1 MIARVAAVSVLALT
15 ACSRSPVPSY
25 STNTP
30 TQILTTLDSAGV
42 RDLRTVYRAAL
53 CPRLPAAG
61 APCDDVLLR
70 LADEAG
76 APAPFT
82 PRPEIRERYRI
93 AFVPGFLAEC
103 FSDMARPFTD
113 VMDELAR
120 AGFAVHYLPTAGRG
134 DTERNSAQLAAQ
146 LTAMPPDPRP
156 FIVFAHSKGLP
167 DVLSLLARY
176 PQMAPKIAAVV
187 SVAGAMNGSPLA
199 DRLNPAFRKWLSAL
213 PMRRCDRG
221 DGDEFEDLRRDARL
235 AWWQR
240 HRASITTPVFA
251 LVTTPRADR
260 LSPLLREMYEELAN
274 VEPRNDGQLLW
285 YDQIVPGGNLLGYV
299 NADHWGIGVSV
310 SQAVPPAKLLI
321 RDDVPR
327 AALVQAAIEV
337 VDGVLDTS
345 TRAAPSAPPR

>member
-25 STNTP
+25 SSSTP

-53 CPRLPAAG
+53 CPRLPPAG
-61 APCDDVLLR
+61 AQCDDVLLR
-70 LADEAG
+70 LADEG
-76 APAPFT
+76 PPAPFT
-82 PRPEIRERYRI
+82 PRSEIRERYRI

-103 FSDMARPFTD
+103 FGEMARPFAD

-134 DTERNSAQLAAQ
+134 DTEHNSAQLAEQ
-146 LTAMPPDPRP
+146 ITAMPPDSRP

-167 DVLSLLARY
+167 DVLTLLARY
-176 PQMAPKIAAVV
+176 PQTAPKIAAVV

-199 DRLNPAFRKWLSAL
+199 DRLNPAFRKWLSSL
-213 PMRRCDRG
+213 PMLRCRRG
-221 DGDEFEDLRRDARL
+221 DGDEFEDLRREVRL

-240 HRASITTPVFA
+240 QRASITTPVFA

-260 LSPLLREMYEELAN
+260 LSPLLKEMYEELAKI
-274 VEPRNDGQLLW
+274 EPRNDGQLLW
-285 YDQIVPGGNLLGYV
+285 YDQITPGGNLLGYV

-310 SQAVPPAKLLI
+310 SDTVPPAKLLI

-327 AALVQAAIEV
+327 PALVQAAIEV
-337 VDGVLDTS
+337 VDAVLDTS
-345 TRAAPSAPPR
+345 PRAAPTAPR

>member
-1 MIARVAAVSVLALT
+1 
-15 ACSRSPVPSY
+15 
-25 STNTP
+25 
-30 TQILTTLDSAGV
+30 
-42 RDLRTVYRAAL
+42 
-53 CPRLPAAG
+53 
-61 APCDDVLLR
+61 LLR

-76 APAPFT
+76 PPGSWS
-82 PRPEIRERYRI
+82 PRSGIRERYRI

-103 FSDMARPFTD
+103 FGEMARPFAD
-113 VMDELAR
+113 VMDELAG
-120 AGFAVHYLPTAGRG
+120 AGFAVHYLPTPGRG
-134 DTERNSAQLAAQ
+134 GTEHNSAELAAQLAAI
-146 LTAMPPDPRP
+146 LPDPRP

-167 DVLSLLARY
+167 DMLALLARY
-176 PQMAPKIAAVV
+176 PQTAPTIAALV

-213 PMRRCDRG
+213 PMRRCHRG
-221 DGDEFEDLRRDARL
+221 DGDEFEDLRREVRL

-260 LSPLLREMYEELAN
+260 ISPLLKEMYEELAN
-274 VEPRNDGQLLW
+274 IEPRNDGQLLW
-285 YDQIVPGGNLLGYV
+285 YDQITPGGNLLGYV

-310 SQAVPPAKLLI
+310 SAAVPPARLLV

-337 VDGVLDTS
+337 VDSVLDTS
-345 TRAAPSAPPR
+345 SRTAPPR

>member
-1 MIARVAAVSVLALT
+1 MIARLAAVSVLALT
-15 ACSRSPVPSY
+15 ACSPSPVPSY
-25 STNTP
+25 SSNTP

-42 RDLRTVYRAAL
+42 RDLRPVYRAAL

-76 APAPFT
+76 PPASFT
-82 PRPEIRERYRI
+82 PRAEIRERYRI

-103 FSDMARPFTD
+103 FGDMAQPFAD

-146 LTAMPPDPRP
+146 LAAMPPDTRP

-167 DVLSLLARY
+167 DVLALLARY
-176 PQMAPKIAAVV
+176 PQTVPKIAAVV

-221 DGDEFEDLRRDARL
+221 DGDEFEDLRREVRL

-260 LSPLLREMYEELAN
+260 LSPLLKEMYEELAS

-285 YDQIVPGGNLLGYV
+285 YDQIVPGGHLLGYV

-327 AALVQAAIEV
+327 TALVQAAIEV
-337 VDGVLDTS
+337 VDSVLDTAP
-345 TRAAPSAPPR
+345 RAARSAPAR

>member
-1 MIARVAAVSVLALT
+1 VRLAAVSVLALT
-15 ACSRSPVPSY
+15 ACSPSPVPSY
-25 STNTP
+25 SSNTP

-61 APCDDVLLR
+61 ARCDDVLLR
-70 LADEAG
+70 LADEVDP
-76 APAPFT
+76 PAPFT
-82 PRPEIRERYRI
+82 PRSETRERYRI

-103 FSDMARPFTD
+103 FGEMARPFAD

-120 AGFAVHYLPTAGRG
+120 AGFAVHYLATSGRG
-134 DTERNSAQLAAQ
+134 DTEHNSAQLAAQ
-146 LTAMPPDPRP
+146 LTAMPPDRRP

-176 PQMAPKIAAVV
+176 PQTASKIAAVV

-199 DRLNPAFRKWLSAL
+199 DRLNPPFRKWLSAL

-221 DGDEFEDLRRDARL
+221 DGGEFEDLRREVRL

-251 LVTTPRADR
+251 LVTTPRVDR
-260 LSPLLREMYEELAN
+260 ISPLLKEMYEELAN
-274 VEPRNDGQLLW
+274 IEPRNDGQLLW
-285 YDQIVPGGNLLGYV
+285 YDQITPGGNLLGYV

-310 SQAVPPAKLLI
+310 SDTVPPARLLI

-337 VDGVLDTS
+337 VDSVLDPSSRT
-345 TRAAPSAPPR
+345 APAAPPR